1 MLRGFTTFV
10 CDNCGHEFEA
20 PDIEWQAT
28 AASQPAKCPKCGSW
42 HTRPSSLFGLNKY
55 FYRQIWKQ
63 MDDANSTT
71 NS

>member
-28 AASQPAKCPKCGSW
+28 AASQPMKCPKCGSMNT
-42 HTRPSSLFGLNKY
+42 HPGGSV
-55 FYRQIWKQ
+55 WKPIK
-63 MDDANSTT
+63 SFLRILLG
-71 NS
+71 SKGK